1 MSPSQSSASRLSY
14 RLDLAFCINSRSYI
28 ILITQGSEANWDN
41 VMAAGKEDFL
51 ALSNFAVVKIKQL
64 AVVILEKKL

>member
-1 MSPSQSSASRLSY
+1 MSPSQSSASRLSC
-14 RLDLAFCINSRSYI
+14 RLDLAFGINSSSYI
-28 ILITQGSEANWDN
+28 ILITQGSEANCDN
-41 VMAAGKEDFL
+41 VMAAGKEDLL

>member
-1 MSPSQSSASRLSY
+1 M
-14 RLDLAFCINSRSYI
+14 
-28 ILITQGSEANWDN
+28 QGSEANWDN
-41 VMAAGKEDFL
+41 VMTAGKEDLL